1 MLRSTERILTSHVGS
16 LIRPADVMRLMIARD
31 KGAAHDEAAAAALLD
46 RAVAGV
52 VREQAAAGI
61 DIVNDGEFGK
71 SSFLGYVRTRL
82 GGLEMRKTGTFF
94 GLNTRLKGYKMYA
107 AVAREREEFADF
119 YKAWGA
125 VETTVWLPPEIRPE
139 APVGPPTELPV
150 CTGPIT
156 YIGMDELSA
165 ELARLKAALGRV
177 SVAGAFVPVA
187 SAPLCAFGARVNE
200 HYERDE
206 DYLFALA
213 DAMNQE
219 YKAIVAAGFDIQI
232 DSPEL
237 THLYDPDNVDD
248 YLRWLALQVEA
259 INHSLRGIPEERA
272 RLHVCWGSWN
282 APHTTDVPLKTILDT
297 ILKVRTQ
304 GYSLEGANDRHMHE
318 VLLWDDVKLPE
329 GKVLLPGVVGHVS
342 NVIEHPEL
350 VAWRIGLYAER
361 VGRENV
367 IACTDCGYSQG
378 WNIPRVHPQVQWAKL
393 KALGEGARLA
403 SAQLWRKGQGT
414 RK

>member
-139 APVGPPTELPV
+139 APVGGPSCRCAPGRSRTSAWTSFPP
-150 CTGPIT
+150 
-156 YIGMDELSA
+156 
-165 ELARLKAALGRV
+165 
-177 SVAGAFVPVA
+177 
-187 SAPLCAFGARVNE
+187 
-200 HYERDE
+200 
-206 DYLFALA
+206 
-213 DAMNQE
+213 
-219 YKAIVAAGFDIQI
+219 
-232 DSPEL
+232 
-237 THLYDPDNVDD
+237 
-248 YLRWLALQVEA
+248 
-259 INHSLRGIPEERA
+259 SLRA
-272 RLHVCWGSWN
+272 
-282 APHTTDVPLKTILDT
+282 
-297 ILKVRTQ
+297 
-304 GYSLEGANDRHMHE
+304 
-318 VLLWDDVKLPE
+318 
-329 GKVLLPGVVGHVS
+329 
-342 NVIEHPEL
+342 
-350 VAWRIGLYAER
+350 
-361 VGRENV
+361 
-367 IACTDCGYSQG
+367 
-378 WNIPRVHPQVQWAKL
+378 
-393 KALGEGARLA
+393 
-403 SAQLWRKGQGT
+403 
-414 RK
+414 